1 VRPPSAT
8 LRRPGGPAGLFTT
21 TSVMV
26 SLGTF
31 CGHVPRLRVMRDL
44 GGIRL
49 ADTPEGH
56 PDWLVATDR
65 IAVAFAHEPGLRP
78 QQLVGLDQPTFKDW
92 CRDSHG
98 VVLAET
104 TPGQIE
110 LADDAGC
117 RLELLRGSVTMPR
130 EPGDSRPENV
140 SHVRGAESSWMLV
153 YAPGSV

>member
-1 VRPPSAT
+1 
-8 LRRPGGPAGLFTT
+8 
-21 TSVMV
+21 
-26 SLGTF
+26 
-31 CGHVPRLRVMRDL
+31 MRDL

-49 ADTPEGH
+49 ADIPERH
-56 PDWLVATDR
+56 PDWLVAADR
-65 IAVAFAHEPGLRP
+65 KANELLGP
-78 QQLVGLDQPTFKDW
+78 QPWLMRKGHGDAWLDQPTFKDW
-92 CRDSHG
+92 CSDPHG

-153 YAPGSV
+153 YAPASI